1 MVTLDTIADVDDGT
15 VYRVV
20 KLDDAPA
27 AVTTAGTACP
37 STLYALAIYFP
48 LLG

>member
-1 MVTLDTIADVDDGT
+1 MVTLDTTAAVADGA
-15 VYRVV
+15 VYKVV
-20 KLDDAPA
+20 RFDDAPA

-48 LLG
+48 LLV

>member
-1 MVTLDTIADVDDGT
+1 VPD

-20 KLDDAPA
+20 RLDEAPA
-27 AVTTAGTACP
+27 AVVAAGTACP